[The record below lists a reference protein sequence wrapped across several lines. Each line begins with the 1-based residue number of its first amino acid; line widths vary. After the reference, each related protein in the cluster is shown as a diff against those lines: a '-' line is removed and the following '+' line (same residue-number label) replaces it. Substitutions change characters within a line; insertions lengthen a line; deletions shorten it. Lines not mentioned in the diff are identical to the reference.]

1 MDDLLV
7 EKLMLEN
14 DLNFVV
20 FALEDTN
27 FVLNNGL
34 MVVTKD
40 K

>member
-14 DLNFVV
+14 DLNSVV
-20 FALEDTN
+20 FALEDMN

-34 MVVTKD
+34 MLLTKD